1 MNRKDKGKKE
11 EKELLDLTFVTRFKL
26 KNTIQFPEPC

>member
-1 MNRKDKGKKE
+1 MNRKDKGKKR
-11 EKELLDLTFVTRFKL
+11 KRAIGSNICNTSFKL